1 MMLPQRAEG
10 DRVNDLAQVDA
21 APPARRQS
29 EVLVIGASSLGTMFE
44 WYDFFLYGALA
55 VHIAAHFFTAAD
67 ETSAFIFALA
77 AFAAGFLVRP
87 FGALVFGR
95 VGDIVGRKRTFLVTM
110 TLMGVATFLVGV
122 LPGYEQIGI
131 AAPII
136 LVGLRLLQGLALGGE
151 YGGAAIYVAEH
162 APAEKRGLHTSW
174 INAMATGGL
183 LLSLLVI
190 MGVRASLSPED
201 FAAWGW
207 RVPFIVSVLLL
218 GVSLWVR
225 LMLEES
231 PVFQRMKDE
240 AATSKAPLMESFGR
254 LSNMPYVVAAFF
266 VAVGMTVIWYTGHF
280 YTLFFLERVLKVD
293 ALSANMLVAVSL
305 AIAAPFYVFFGWL
318 SDRIG
323 RKTLLLTSFVLAS
336 LSYFPAFHL
345 LTTAANPALAAAQ
358 AEAPVVV
365 VANPAG
371 CSFQFDPLGRTAFD
385 ERSCDIAKSFLSKA
399 GVSYNNETA
408 AADAPSEVRV
418 GSAVIPVP
426 EPQGL
431 AADERKPAVAA
442 FQAAARKALDAAGY
456 PAAADPARLDRTLV
470 VAIVAYLAIL
480 AAMGYAPVAAL
491 LVELFPARIRYT
503 SMSFPYH
510 LGTGWVGGLLPTTA
524 FAIVATTGDIYSGLW
539 YPIAFAVVSLVV
551 CLLILPETKGRPIDH

>member
-1 MMLPQRAEG
+1 LSNLAE
-10 DRVNDLAQVDA
+10 A
-21 APPARRQS
+21 ASAGAPARRQS

-55 VHIAAHFFTAAD
+55 TFIAAHFFSAAN

-122 LPGYEQIGI
+122 LPTYEQIGI

-162 APAEKRGLHTSW
+162 APADKRGLHTSW

-183 LLSLLVI
+183 LLSLIVI
-190 MGVRASLSPED
+190 MGVRASLSADD

-207 RVPFIVSVLLL
+207 RVPFLVSVLLL
-218 GVSLWVR
+218 GVSIWVR
-225 LMLEES
+225 LMLSES
-231 PVFQRMKDE
+231 PVFQRMKEE
-240 AATSKAPLMESFGR
+240 ATTSSAPLVESFTR
-254 LSNMPYVVAAFF
+254 LSNLKLVLAAFF
-266 VAVGMTVIWYTGHF
+266 VAVGMTVVWYTGHF

-293 ALSANMLVAVSL
+293 GLNANILIAISL
-305 AIAAPFYVFFGWL
+305 AIAAPSYVLFGWL
-318 SDRIG
+318 ADRVG
-323 RKTLLLTSFVLAS
+323 RKTLILTALA
-336 LSYFPAFHL
+336 LAAVSYFPAFHL
-345 LTTAANPALAAAQ
+345 LTSAANPALAAAQ
-358 AEAPVVV
+358 ARAPVVV
-365 VANPAG
+365 VADPST

-385 ERSCDIAKSFLSKA
+385 ERACDVAKSFLSKA
-399 GVSYNNETA
+399 GISYANEA
-408 AADAPSEVRV
+408 AAAGGP
-418 GSAVIPVP
+418 SAVRIGASVVPVP
-426 EPQGL
+426 DTSALSGD
-431 AADERKPAVAA
+431 ARKEAIAS
-442 FQAAARKALDAAGY
+442 FQAAARQALDAAGY
-456 PAAADPARLDRTLV
+456 PAAADPATLDRGLV
-470 VAIVAYLAIL
+470 VAIVAYLALL

-510 LGTGWVGGLLPTTA
+510 LGTGWIGGLLPTTA
-524 FAIVATTGDIYSGLW
+524 FAIVAATGDIYSGLW
-539 YPIAFAVVSLVV
+539 YPIGFAALALVM
-551 CLLILPETKGRPIDH
+551 CLLILPETNGRPID

>member
-1 MMLPQRAEG
+1 MS
-10 DRVNDLAQVDA
+10 DLAQAGAA
-21 APPARRQS
+21 APARQQS
-29 EVLVIGASSLGTMFE
+29 KVLVIGASSLGTMFE

-122 LPGYEQIGI
+122 LPGYGQIGI

-162 APAEKRGLHTSW
+162 APAGKRGLHTSW

-190 MGVRASLSPED
+190 MGVRASMSPED

-207 RVPFIVSVLLL
+207 RVPFILSVLLL

-240 AATSKAPLMESFGR
+240 AATSRAPLAESFASLG
-254 LSNMPYVVAAFF
+254 NMRFVVAAFF
-266 VAVGMTVIWYTGHF
+266 VAVGLTVLWYTAHF
-280 YTLFFLERVLKVD
+280 YTLFFLERVLKVE
-293 ALSANMLVAVSL
+293 ALTANMLIAISL
-305 AIAAPFYVFFGWL
+305 AIAAPTYMFFGWL
-318 SDRIG
+318 SDRVG
-323 RKTLLLTSFVLAS
+323 RKPIALGALVLGSISF
-336 LSYFPAFHL
+336 FPAFHM
-345 LTTAANPALAAAQ
+345 LTSAANPALAAAQ
-358 AEAPVVV
+358 ERAPVVV
-365 VANPAG
+365 VADPVG

-385 ERSCDIAKSFLSKA
+385 EQSCDVAKSFLSKA
-399 GVSYNNETA
+399 GVSYANETA
-408 AADAPSEVRV
+408 PAGAPSTVRI
-418 GSAVIPVP
+418 GAVFIAVP
-426 EPQGL
+426 ETRDL
-431 AADERKPAVAA
+431 SADDREAAVAA
-442 FQAAARKALDAAGY
+442 FQTAARDALDGAGY
-456 PAAADPARLDRTLV
+456 PAKADAAQVDHTLV

-524 FAIVATTGDIYSGLW
+524 FAIVAATGDIYSGLW
-539 YPIAFAVVSLVV
+539 YPIVFASLALVV

>member
-365 VANPAG
+365 VANPTG